1 MGGGGEG
8 LTVINKGS
16 VWRLRVGERGRGG
29 LRVEYIGRI
38 KDLQSGR
45 KGGE

>member
-16 VWRLRVGERGRGG
+16 VWRLRVGGRGG

-38 KDLQSGR
+38 KDLQDGR